1 MDYDMRKNNADP
13 SIKIQALRHTLT
25 HHNYRYYILDAP
37 EISDGEYDH
46 LYQELAGLESMYPEH
61 DSTSSPTKRVGAPV
75 ASGAQPIQHKVPLL
89 SLGNLFNHT
98 SLIDWIERV
107 SREIKSSNF
116 MTVCELKIDG
126 LAVSLT
132 YENRIL
138 TSAATRGDGTQGED
152 VTHNVRTIRNIPL
165 TLPPDAPDYLEV
177 RGEVFIAR
185 SSLAALNKIR
195 RTAGLE
201 EFNNTRNTAAG
212 TLRQL
217 DPKQASDRNLRMTIY
232 GLGAMAALMPSTH
245 WEQLNQLSTFGFP
258 INPHNARV
266 SSVKEVY
273 EYCERW
279 TGAKDSLDYDVDG
292 VVIKIDS
299 QVYQIELGSSSRE
312 PRWAIA
318 YKFPSEQVSTRLLA
332 IGINVGRTGSLNPYA
347 VLDPVQV
354 SGATIAFAS
363 LHNED
368 DIHKKDLRIGDLVL
382 LERSGAVIP
391 KVIGPIITARTGT
404 ETIFKMPDYCPSC
417 GHATIRESPV
427 VTLCSNYGCNSR
439 LINRLLHFAK
449 SVGIEGVGEGLI
461 EKLVSAQKIQR
472 IEDLYSLTKD
482 TLTTL
487 PRIGE
492 ISSAKILDE
501 INASKRISVDKVI
514 IGLGIPHVGT
524 EIATLLSRHFPSL
537 DDLRTASLSQ
547 YEAISGIG
555 PIISESIQDFLS
567 APETQITLSALN
579 QLGMFDKQTVENSP
593 KDPFARI
600 AGKRFVITGKLS
612 SMSRSNLTDLI
623 RASGG
628 IVTSSVTKDTA
639 FLIIGTDPG
648 SKLARANHLSIPFLD
663 ETQIALLLG
672 HQE

>member
-245 WEQLNQLSTFGFP
+245 WEHS
-258 INPHNARV
+258 INYPP
-266 SSVKEVY
+266 S
-273 EYCERW
+273 
-279 TGAKDSLDYDVDG
+279 
-292 VVIKIDS
+292 DS
-299 QVYQIELGSSSRE
+299 Q
-312 PRWAIA
+312 
-318 YKFPSEQVSTRLLA
+318 ST
-332 IGINVGRTGSLNPYA
+332 
-347 VLDPVQV
+347 
-354 SGATIAFAS
+354 
-363 LHNED
+363 
-368 DIHKKDLRIGDLVL
+368 
-382 LERSGAVIP
+382 
-391 KVIGPIITARTGT
+391 PIT
-404 ETIFKMPDYCPSC
+404 
-417 GHATIRESPV
+417 
-427 VTLCSNYGCNSR
+427 
-439 LINRLLHFAK
+439 
-449 SVGIEGVGEGLI
+449 
-461 EKLVSAQKIQR
+461 
-472 IEDLYSLTKD
+472 
-482 TLTTL
+482 
-487 PRIGE
+487 
-492 ISSAKILDE
+492 
-501 INASKRISVDKVI
+501 
-514 IGLGIPHVGT
+514 
-524 EIATLLSRHFPSL
+524 
-537 DDLRTASLSQ
+537 
-547 YEAISGIG
+547 
-555 PIISESIQDFLS
+555 
-567 APETQITLSALN
+567 
-579 QLGMFDKQTVENSP
+579 
-593 KDPFARI
+593 
-600 AGKRFVITGKLS
+600 
-612 SMSRSNLTDLI
+612 
-623 RASGG
+623 
-628 IVTSSVTKDTA
+628 
-639 FLIIGTDPG
+639 PG
-648 SKLARANHLSIPFLD
+648 SRRLKKFMNIVNAGQEPKIPLIMML
-663 ETQIALLLG
+663 TV
-672 HQE
+672 